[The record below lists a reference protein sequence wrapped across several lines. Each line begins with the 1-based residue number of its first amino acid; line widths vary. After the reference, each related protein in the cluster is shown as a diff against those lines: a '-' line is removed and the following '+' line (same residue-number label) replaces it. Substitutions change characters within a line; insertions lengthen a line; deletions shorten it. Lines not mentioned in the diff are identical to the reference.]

1 MIVLKG
7 MCRLVMGCRCALLP
21 WRHGD
26 ALARLCVFILAFSGP
41 LFEGGAAYGQTA
53 GNRPSLNGLNPALLS
68 GQGSLGTNDLQLP
81 GPETD
86 IIVDESTLGEQDDS
100 TPNGRAFEDDA
111 QASGVAGRV
120 GAARLRTPTAG
131 SVRVLPEVF
140 EVSEQQNRQRVLT
153 SQGSGLQTSSA
164 TPFDPLGVRVG
175 QFIFRPSIE
184 VDTGYTS
191 NSTNDVT
198 GSGSTFVSINPQLAV
213 ESDFSRHAIG
223 IRLQGGLDR
232 FASGDDTSDLEV
244 IVNGTGRIDVDN
256 DTSVTGAVD
265 FVAQEDDLT
274 GVADDPLETTTTLS
288 VQLDHALKQIDT
300 RSQVRFSRN
309 VNGSFIDAGG
319 IEQDQDD
326 LNSSLIGANF
336 RTTLRT
342 GASLQPF
349 IEADVSREI
358 FDESTDDLGNRR
370 NVTGLRGLVGVEI
383 DRGEKLSGAF
393 AFGYAENLVDGNG
406 IEDFGAFVAEFNLD
420 WSPRRLTNVSLTGTT
435 TLDAFPSIA
444 TPGDI
449 TYDIDLNVSRNIRE
463 NLTATAGS
471 GLIFQVDGGDLGTD
485 TTIEA
490 RLGLEYQLT
499 RNFGITLGYDFAR
512 QFTAD
517 GAADF
522 TSNTISLGLRAER

>member
-223 IRLQGGLDR
+223 LQLQGGLDR

-288 VQLDHALKQIDT
+288 VQLDHALKEIDT

-358 FDESTDDLGNRR
+358 SMKARTTSATGAMSPGCAGLSVLKSTGER
-370 NVTGLRGLVGVEI
+370 NYLAHLRSATRKISWMAMGL
-383 DRGEKLSGAF
+383 K
-393 AFGYAENLVDGNG
+393 
-406 IEDFGAFVAEFNLD
+406 
-420 WSPRRLTNVSLTGTT
+420 T
-435 TLDAFPSIA
+435 
-444 TPGDI
+444 
-449 TYDIDLNVSRNIRE
+449 
-463 NLTATAGS
+463 S
-471 GLIFQVDGGDLGTD
+471 GLLSP
-485 TTIEA
+485 
-490 RLGLEYQLT
+490 
-499 RNFGITLGYDFAR
+499 NS
-512 QFTAD
+512 
-517 GAADF
+517 
-522 TSNTISLGLRAER
+522 TSIGRPGV